1 MTMFRRLLSSNL
13 GLQGT
18 DSATTVDLLVCIEAY
33 CSPCETMPSVESDL
47 SELVE
52 SCVANGIS
60 ADGFDILDFLFGEAK
75 FTGNR
80 SSYGSSTNSMLVSVL
95 ETRRGIPISLCVVAQ
110 ALLQRLGH
118 PSHLVGLPGHVVLGM
133 GDAASVSYVDCFNGG
148 RRLSYEQCVA
158 MIVASGSTVDL
169 ERTLSPMSPA
179 LVALRTLN
187 NLIGAFGA
195 ERDQVGLA
203 RAAAMRLSI
212 PFLSSG
218 DIRATQA
225 LLAMTN

>member
-1 MTMFRRLLSSNL
+1 
-13 GLQGT
+13 
-18 DSATTVDLLVCIEAY
+18 
-33 CSPCETMPSVESDL
+33 
-47 SELVE
+47 
-52 SCVANGIS
+52 
-60 ADGFDILDFLFGEAK
+60 
-75 FTGNR
+75 
-80 SSYGSSTNSMLVSVL
+80 
-95 ETRRGIPISLCVVAQ
+95 
-110 ALLQRLGH
+110 
-118 PSHLVGLPGHVVLGM
+118 
-133 GDAASVSYVDCFNGG
+133 
-148 RRLSYEQCVA
+148 

>member
-33 CSPCETMPSVESDL
+33 CSPCETMPSVESGL

-95 ETRRGIPISLCVVAQ
+95 ETRRGIPCNDWGIRVILSAYLVTSCWGWVMRPRCRMWTASMVV
-110 ALLQRLGH
+110 
-118 PSHLVGLPGHVVLGM
+118 
-133 GDAASVSYVDCFNGG
+133 
-148 RRLSYEQCVA
+148 
-158 MIVASGSTVDL
+158 VDL
-169 ERTLSPMSPA
+169 VT
-179 LVALRTLN
+179 N
-187 NLIGAFGA
+187 NVL
-195 ERDQVGLA
+195 
-203 RAAAMRLSI
+203 
-212 PFLSSG
+212 P
-218 DIRATQA
+218 
-225 LLAMTN
+225 